1 MVHMFGK
8 RDVTLES
15 RVQRIFAE
23 YLDLDIDVDTEVI
36 ETGIID
42 SIAFVQL
49 LFALENEFGVKVG
62 VASLDL
68 EDFASVARI
77 AQFLSAATEAA

>member
-1 MVHMFGK
+1 MFAK

-15 RVQRIFAE
+15 RVQRIFAQH
-23 YLDLDIDVDTEVI
+23 LDIDIDVETEVI
-36 ETGIID
+36 ETGVLD

-49 LFALENEFGVKVG
+49 LVALENEFGVKVD

-68 EDFASVARI
+68 ENFASVARI
-77 AQFLSAATEAA
+77 AQFLSAASEAA

>member
-1 MVHMFGK
+1 MFGK